1 MKLLPRSGAVGEERE
16 ESGEGAYSWVCKCC
30 CVNAARGIH
39 SLRNYAAA
47 LNTSSFLRQCVW
59 SSEPGQSEMF
69 VFPFFSAATWTLV
82 ALFSSLCYLWVLHC
96 LLHLPS
102 DTLMSL
108 TLCYDT
114 CTRRITLQ
122 DTFLFFSLLF
132 FNQQQKNKTGTASGL
147 IGSSNVW
154 GSQDRDLGRLLELFT
169 TLKRYSRGINCLL
182 NWLMDGFSFFL
193 SVFSSCFHDDSEVL
207 VDSLSR
213 VTPRHV
219 SSCVW
224 RWHSFVIWRI
234 WFALFR
240 GFIGSTARAKPS
252 TGTCGGE
259 SLLPPYIWC
268 GLLFNSKLW
277 WTHYGIKGAILCRWR
292 EYFQ

>member
-182 NWLMDGFSFFL
+182 NWLIGAWCLTGWFFL
-193 SVFSSCFHDDSEVL
+193 FFVSVLIMFPWWQWSLGWLTQPCHSS
-207 VDSLSR
+207 
-213 VTPRHV
+213 
-219 SSCVW
+219 
-224 RWHSFVIWRI
+224 
-234 WFALFR
+234 
-240 GFIGSTARAKPS
+240 
-252 TGTCGGE
+252 TC
-259 SLLPPYIWC
+259 L
-268 GLLFNSKLW
+268 
-277 WTHYGIKGAILCRWR
+277 ILCLTMTFVCNLTYLVCFVQGIYRFHR
-292 EYFQ
+292 ESQAQYGDMWGWVAAPTVHLMWFVV